1 MGVFLGDHGLVK
13 KVEGDT
19 CPIATKDVKVNLAN
33 REKAIKTAAYGPLN
47 PAEPNTE
54 FWNKKAKRWDLPI
67 VDAKKS
73 KCGNCA
79 AFIKTPKMLA
89 CIESGLAVGD
99 PKGAMDTVKAGDL
112 GYCEAFDFKCASA
125 RTCDAWISG
134 GPVTKAKDLKVGDFV
149 RWDSNSSV
157 AQGKITKI
165 VYDGK
170 INVPDSSFEVKGE
183 KDNPA
188 VLIRIYK
195 KFSDGWKET
204 ETLVGHKAS
213 TLRSIQDLV

>member
-1 MGVFLGDHGLVK
+1 MGVFVGDHGLLK
-13 KVEGDT
+13 AEDDK

-67 VDAKKS
+67 AEAKKS
-73 KCGNCA
+73 RCGNCA
-79 AFIKTPKMLA
+79 AFIQTPKMLA

-99 PKGAMDTVKAGDL
+99 ANGAMDTVKAGDL

-134 GPVTKAKDLKVGDFV
+134 GPVTKANDLKVGDFV
-149 RWDSNSSV
+149 RWDSNGSV
-157 AQGKITKI
+157 AQGKIERITR
-165 VYDGK
+165 DEK
-170 INVPDSSFEVKGE
+170 INVPNSSFEIQGE
-183 KDNPA
+183 ENNPA

-195 KFSDGWKET
+195 KFAEGWKET
-204 ETLVGHKAS
+204 KTLVGHKAS
-213 TLRSIQDLV
+213 TLRAIQDLV